1 MFYRYKG
8 IVFYDWGR
16 KCLVFGMNKKCGF
29 FYDVDKFVKL
39 ELILFGRIF
48 KIFKMKMFENVL
60 RDLVEIIIGLSL
72 FFF

>member
-1 MFYRYKG
+1 
-8 IVFYDWGR
+8 
-16 KCLVFGMNKKCGF
+16 MNKKCGF

-72 FFF
+72 FFFLIDIMI